1 MGNTAARERS
11 QQMSVDDS
19 GPTLL
24 QSRPGHVYPGGRSGS
39 TEDQEQSPSKQNSAE
54 EDELEFTRQMQAT
67 SLLAEPELRKLPS
80 VVKWEGGGQSV
91 LVTFDDG
98 ITKIPMVKSSNNFY
112 TIIDLPEGIHK
123 YRFLVDGQ
131 WKCDPK
137 EPKITEGGNQYNS
150 VNVQGSDFEVFE
162 ALAVDSIGSAS
173 DKFGASNNTG
183 GGVSGSPPG
192 SYSQIIPQKHHN
204 PNPTSPPT
212 LPPQL
217 LQVILNTETPLQ
229 CEPTVL
235 PEPNHV
241 MLNHLYALSI
251 KDGVMVMSGT
261 HRYRKKYVTTLLYKP
276 T

>member
-1 MGNTAARERS
+1 MGNTGVKDRS
-11 QQMSVDDS
+11 QQLSLDDA

-24 QSRPGHVYPGGRSGS
+24 HGHGFFGRTATEEESSPGRGLDEDGS
-39 TEDQEQSPSKQNSAE
+39 EFLHSSNLSPLEDVV
-54 EDELEFTRQMQAT
+54 TR
-67 SLLAEPELRKLPS
+67 RLPS
-80 VVKWEGGGQSV
+80 VIKWEGGGHTVFVS
-91 LVTFDDG
+91 FDDG
-98 ITKIPMVKSSNNFY
+98 STKIPMVKSQNNFY
-112 TIIDLPEGIHK
+112 TIINLPEGTHRYK
-123 YRFLVDGQ
+123 FLVDGQ

-137 EPKITEGGNQYNS
+137 EPKVGSDASNLSNTLL
-150 VNVQGSDFEVFE
+150 VKGSDFEVFE
-162 ALAVDSIGSAS
+162 ALAVDSIGTESA
-173 DKFGASNNTG
+173 KY
-183 GGVSGSPPG
+183 GVSGSPPG
-192 SYSQIIPQKHHN
+192 SYTQNIPQKYSN
-204 PNPTSPPT
+204 PNPASPPT

-229 CEPTVL
+229 CEPTLL

>member
-1 MGNTAARERS
+1 
-11 QQMSVDDS
+11 MSVDDS

-24 QSRPGHVYPGGRSGS
+24 QSRHVYPPGRSGS
-39 TEDQEQSPSKQNSAE
+39 TEDPPEFSPSKNSIDE
-54 EDELEFTRQMQAT
+54 EDEIELERQLQGLQT
-67 SLLAEPELRKLPS
+67 ESDVRKIPS
-80 VVKWEGGGQSV
+80 VVKWEGGGHCVSV
-91 LVTFDDG
+91 SFDDG
-98 ITKIPMVKSSNNFY
+98 ATNFPMAKSSSNFY
-112 TIIDLPEGIHK
+112 TILDLPEGTHK
-123 YRFLVDGQ
+123 YRFFVDGQ

-137 EPKITEGGNQYNS
+137 EPKVSEGNSQYNV
-150 VNVQGSDFEVFE
+150 VNVKSSDFEVFE
-162 ALAVDSIGSAS
+162 ALAVDSIGTESA
-173 DKFGASNNTG
+173 KF
-183 GGVSGSPPG
+183 GVSGSPPG
-192 SYSQIIPQKHHN
+192 SYSQIIPQKHGQSN
-204 PNPTSPPT
+204 PSIPPT

>member
-1 MGNTAARERS
+1 MT
-11 QQMSVDDS
+11 VDDS

-24 QSRPGHVYPGGRSGS
+24 QSRPGHGYPIRSGS
-39 TEDQEQSPSKQNSAE
+39 TEDPEFSPSKNSAE
-54 EDELEFTRQMQAT
+54 EDDIEFARQMQAAT
-67 SLLAEPELRKLPS
+67 LLSEQDVRKLPS
-80 VVKWEGGGQSV
+80 VVKWEGGGHSV
-91 LVTFDDG
+91 FVSFDEG
-98 ITKIPMVKSSNNFY
+98 ITKIPMVKSSSNFY
-112 TIIDLPEGIHK
+112 TILDLPEGTHK
-123 YRFLVDGQ
+123 YKFQVDGQ

-137 EPKITEGGNQYNS
+137 EPKVGEGSSQFNV
-150 VNVQGSDFEVFE
+150 VNVKGSDFEVFE
-162 ALAVDSIGSAS
+162 ALAVDSIGTESA
-173 DKFGASNNTG
+173 KYGI
-183 GGVSGSPPG
+183 SGSPPG
-192 SYSQIIPQKHHN
+192 SYSQIIPQKYNN
-204 PNPTSPPT
+204 PVPSSPPT

-251 KDGVMVMSGT
+251 KEGVMVMSGT